1 MRTARAVSEVPLQP
15 AAALNLWTDLSRW
28 PTFIEGFGRLVESSG
43 DWPAAES
50 RVVWESVPA
59 GRGRVTEKVVESG
72 LDRIATMVFEDR
84 LAGKQTL
91 RVGPADSGAALELT
105 LEYTLTKYGPLGP
118 LADVLFIRRAI
129 RDSLGRTLRRFTIEA
144 EEEAGLRASEAAG

>member
-1 MRTARAVSEVPLQP
+1 VRTARAVTEVPLEP
-15 AAALNLWTDLSRW
+15 VATLTLWTDLSRW
-28 PTFIEGFGRLVESSG
+28 PTFIEGFGRLVETEG
-43 DWPAAES
+43 DWPAQES

-91 RVGPADSGAALELT
+91 RVGPAGPGAAAELS
-105 LEYTLTKYGPLGP
+105 LEYTLTKYGPLSP
-118 LADVLFIRRAI
+118 LADAVFIRRAI
-129 RDSLGRTLRRFTIEA
+129 RNSLGRTLRRFAIEA
-144 EEEAGLRASEAAG
+144 EEEAGLRAG